1 MNFTITTSFFLA
13 NMCFSEWNQVHT
25 FGEKGGTMMW
35 LRKREHLLLVPF
47 INRTSFFAYDLE
59 RMSGWPL
66 RLKKDDTDVSII
78 AKFSDPVDL
87 EAAKLPM
94 RMYVKDEEIEEEET
108 AEVVKDAE
116 YWRNRKKRRQTYRRK
131 SQVILEDSAPRST
144 SSSGASSGPV
154 GMQFEGT
161 LSNMSMA
168 DIAETGSSTMA
179 LSRNSEAAK
188 PPFKYVLLQVIK
200 KDVLDPSTQQSTVA
214 TEVNV
219 IPVSEWYQFKKPS
232 MNGQKFLDEID
243 EDFEIEQKRAKEKL
257 KRDKNLGRAIERAE
271 RTGNGHSRDTDE
283 GGQGG
288 DRFDMPAIFGNVA
301 SKSLRKGGGAGV
313 GKKAASGPES
323 LRLLDENGMDLDE
336 ARAFDDYCKGDYE
349 ATRAD
354 DDEDAW
360 GEQAVLEEQDAVQ
373 AGQAVYEK
381 SDDELGGSDDDED
394 DEDEDEGSDEDGGGG
409 GARSGF
415 VDELVESS
423 AKEFRAMSR
432 EAADKKRSR
441 DHLSES
447 AADDSGSDA
456 GSQKGGGI
464 ARKKRTRFAEEGVAM
479 TVASSTDV
487 GDGSQASTDGT
498 PTSPSSASAVTIG
511 VCGEHNY
518 PPTTSR
524 VPISINQPILT

>member
-1 MNFTITTSFFLA
+1 
-13 NMCFSEWNQVHT
+13 
-25 FGEKGGTMMW
+25 
-35 LRKREHLLLVPF
+35 
-47 INRTSFFAYDLE
+47 
-59 RMSGWPL
+59 MSGWPL
-66 RLKKDDTDVSII
+66 RLKKDETDVSII

-161 LSNMSMA
+161 LSNTSMA
-168 DIAETGSSTMA
+168 DAAETGSSTMA
-179 LSRNSEAAK
+179 LSRNSEAARA
-188 PPFKYVLLQVIK
+188 PFKYVLLQVVK
-200 KDVLDPSTQQSTVA
+200 KDVLDPSTQQSSVA

-243 EDFEIEQKRAKEKL
+243 EDFELEQKRAKEKL
-257 KRDKNLGRAIERAE
+257 KRYKNLGRAIERAE
-271 RTGNGHSRDTDE
+271 RAGGNGHARDTEE
-283 GGQGG
+283 GGGGG
-288 DRFDMPAIFGNVA
+288 DRFDMPAIFGSVA

-313 GKKAASGPES
+313 GKKAAAGPES

-360 GEQAVLEEQDAVQ
+360 GEQAILEEQDAVQ

-381 SDDELGGSDDDED
+381 SDDELMGSDDDED
-394 DEDEDEGSDEDGGGG
+394 DEDEDEGSDDDGGGG

-423 AKEFRAMSR
+423 AKEFRAMKR

-447 AADDSGSDA
+447 ADDSGSDA
-456 GSQKGGGI
+456 GSQQEGI

-479 TVASSTDV
+479 TVTSSTDV

-498 PTSPSSASAVTIG
+498 PSSPSSASAAVTIG
-511 VCGEHNY
+511 VCEEQHTHY
-518 PPTTSR
+518 PTTTR
-524 VPISINQPILT
+524 APISYTHPN

>member
-1 MNFTITTSFFLA
+1 
-13 NMCFSEWNQVHT
+13 
-25 FGEKGGTMMW
+25 
-35 LRKREHLLLVPF
+35 
-47 INRTSFFAYDLE
+47 
-59 RMSGWPL
+59 MSGWPL
-66 RLKKDDTDVSII
+66 RLKKDETDVSII

-94 RMYVKDEEIEEEET
+94 RMYVKDEEIEEEE
-108 AEVVKDAE
+108 AVEVVKDAE

-168 DIAETGSSTMA
+168 DVAETGSSTMA
-179 LSRNSEAAK
+179 LARNSEAAR

-200 KDVLDPSTQQSTVA
+200 NTVLDPSTQQSTVA

-243 EDFEIEQKRAKEKL
+243 EDFEVEQKRAKEKL
-257 KRDKNLGRAIERAE
+257 KRYKNLGRAMERAE
-271 RTGNGHSRDTDE
+271 RGNGHGRDTEE
-283 GGQGG
+283 GVGS
-288 DRFDMPAIFGNVA
+288 DRFDMPAIFGSVA
-301 SKSLRKGGGAGV
+301 SKSLKKGGGAGV
-313 GKKAASGPES
+313 GKKAAAGPES

-381 SDDELGGSDDDED
+381 SDDEMLGSDDDED
-394 DEDEDEGSDEDGGGG
+394 DEDDDEGSDDDGGGG

-423 AKEFRAMSR
+423 AKEFRAMKR

-447 AADDSGSDA
+447 ADDSGSDA
-456 GSQKGGGI
+456 GSQQGGGGI

-479 TVASSTDV
+479 SVTSNVDI

-498 PTSPSSASAVTIG
+498 PSSPSSGSSTVTIG
-511 VCGEHNY
+511 VCVCEERFHY
-518 PPTTSR
+518 PRPVYHSTIH
-524 VPISINQPILT
+524 P